1 MCWSQRLSNFCDEGV
16 LYMKKV
22 VAVLLTAMLLLTG
35 CGSSA
40 GSEDAIAK
48 YGSDTLKIYN
58 VGEYIDTAIISD
70 FEQEYGV
77 KIVYEVFDSN
87 EMMYTKLQSGDS
99 YDILVPSDYMIQRL
113 IEEGALQEL
122 DLSLIPNIENLTD
135 EVKNLPF
142 DPDNTYSVPY
152 FWGSVGIVYDK
163 TVVSEADLKA
173 GWEVLRNPN
182 YAGQIYM
189 YDSERDSFMVAFKAL
204 GYSMNTQSEEEIQA
218 AYEWLMEQ
226 RKIMAP
232 VYVADEVIDGMINGN
247 KAMAVVYSGDAATIL
262 MENENMGFYMPEE
275 GTNLWVDCMV
285 IPANAENPKLAHE
298 FINYVLD
305 YDIAYSNS
313 EWVGYASPHK
323 DVLVDLSSMG
333 GYFEGNEAYVP
344 RQGYEMDEVFEDNQV
359 LKERLTQLWIKVK
372 AGE

>member
-1 MCWSQRLSNFCDEGV
+1 
-16 LYMKKV
+16 MKKV
-22 VAVLLTAMLLLTG
+22 VAVLLAAMLLLTG
-35 CGSSA
+35 CGGSSA
-40 GSEDAIAK
+40 GSEDTAAK
-48 YGSDTLKIYN
+48 YDSDTLKIYN

-113 IEEGALQEL
+113 IGEGALQKL

-163 TVVSEADLKA
+163 TVVSEDDLKA

-204 GYSMNTQSEEEIQA
+204 GYSMNTQSEAEIQE

-226 RKIMAP
+226 RKIMEP

-262 MENENMGFYMPEE
+262 MENENMGFYMPEQ

-285 IPANAENPKLAHE
+285 VPANAENPKLAHE

-323 DVLVDLSSMG
+323 DVLADLSSAG

-372 AGE
+372 AGQ

>member
-1 MCWSQRLSNFCDEGV
+1 
-16 LYMKKV
+16 MKKV
-22 VAVLLTAMLLLTG
+22 VAVLLAVMLLLTG
-35 CGSSA
+35 CGGSAVSS
-40 GSEDAIAK
+40 EEAIAK
-48 YGSDTLKIYN
+48 YGSDTLKVYN
-58 VGEYIDTAIISD
+58 VGEYIDTMIISD
-70 FEQEYGV
+70 FEHEYGV

-113 IEEGALQEL
+113 ISEGALQQL

-152 FWGSVGIVYDK
+152 FWGSVGIVYNKNVID
-163 TVVSEADLKA
+163 EADLEA
-173 GWEVLRNPN
+173 GWELLRNPK
-182 YAGQIYM
+182 YAGKLYM
-189 YDSERDSFMVAFKAL
+189 YDSERDAFMVAFKAL
-204 GYSMNTQSEEEIQA
+204 GYSMNTQSEAEIQA

-226 RKIMAP
+226 RQTMEP

-247 KAMAVVYSGDAATIL
+247 KDMAVVYSGDAATIL
-262 MENENMGFYMPEE
+262 MENEEMGFFMPEE
-275 GTNLWVDCMV
+275 GTNMWVDCMV
-285 IPANAENPKLAHE
+285 IPTNAANPKLAHE
-298 FINYVLD
+298 FINYLLD
-305 YDIAYSNS
+305 YDIAYTNS
-313 EWVGYASPHK
+313 EWVGYTSPHK

-372 AGE
+372 AGQ

>member
-1 MCWSQRLSNFCDEGV
+1 
-16 LYMKKV
+16 MKKV
-22 VAVLLTAMLLLTG
+22 VAVLLAVMLLLTG
-35 CGSSA
+35 CGGSSA
-40 GSEDAIAK
+40 GSEDTAAK
-48 YGSDTLKIYN
+48 YDSDTLKIYN

-113 IEEGALQEL
+113 IGEGALQEL

-163 TVVSEADLKA
+163 TVVSEDDLKA

-204 GYSMNTQSEEEIQA
+204 GYSMNTQSEAEIQE

-226 RKIMAP
+226 RKIMEP

-262 MENENMGFYMPEE
+262 MENENMGFYMPEQ

-285 IPANAENPKLAHE
+285 VPANAENPKLAHE

-323 DVLVDLSSMG
+323 DVLADLSSAG

-372 AGE
+372 AGQ

>member
-1 MCWSQRLSNFCDEGV
+1 
-16 LYMKKV
+16 MKKV
-22 VAVLLTAMLLLTG
+22 VAVLLTVMLLLTG
-35 CGSSA
+35 CGGSSVS
-40 GSEDAIAK
+40 SEEAIAK
-48 YGSDTLKIYN
+48 YGSDTLKVYN
-58 VGEYIDTAIISD
+58 VGEYIDTMIISD
-70 FEQEYGV
+70 FEHEYGV

-113 IEEGALQEL
+113 ISEGALQQL

-152 FWGSVGIVYDK
+152 FWGSVGIVYNKNVID
-163 TVVSEADLKA
+163 EADLEA
-173 GWEVLRNPN
+173 GWGLLRNPK
-182 YAGQIYM
+182 YAGKLYM
-189 YDSERDSFMVAFKAL
+189 YDSERDAFMVAFKAL
-204 GYSMNTQSEEEIQA
+204 GYSMNTQSEAEIQA

-226 RKIMAP
+226 RQTMEP

-247 KAMAVVYSGDAATIL
+247 KDMAVVYSGDAATIL
-262 MENENMGFYMPEE
+262 MENEEMGFFMPEE
-275 GTNLWVDCMV
+275 GTNMWVDCMV
-285 IPANAENPKLAHE
+285 IPANAANPKLAHE
-298 FINYVLD
+298 FINYLLD
-305 YDIAYSNS
+305 YDIAYTNS
-313 EWVGYASPHK
+313 EWVGYTSPHK
-323 DVLVDLSSMG
+323 EVLTDLSSMG

-372 AGE
+372 AGA

>member
-1 MCWSQRLSNFCDEGV
+1 
-16 LYMKKV
+16 MKKV
-22 VAVLLTAMLLLTG
+22 VAVLLAVMLLLTG
-35 CGSSA
+35 CGSSVS
-40 GSEDAIAK
+40 SEEAIAK

-58 VGEYIDTAIISD
+58 VGEYIDTMIISD
-70 FEQEYGV
+70 FEHEYGV

-113 IEEGALQEL
+113 IGENALQPL
-122 DLSLIPNIENLTD
+122 DLSAIPNIENLTD

-163 TVVSEADLKA
+163 NIVAEEDLNA
-173 GWEVLRNPN
+173 GWEVLRNPE

-189 YDSERDSFMVAFKAL
+189 YDSERDSFMVALKAL
-204 GYSMNTQSEEEIQA
+204 GYSMNTQNEAEIQD
-218 AYEWLMEQ
+218 AYNWLMEQ
-226 RKIMAP
+226 RKTMEP

-262 MENENMGFYMPEE
+262 LENPDMGFYMPEE

-298 FINYVLD
+298 FINYLLD
-305 YDIAYSNS
+305 YDIAYTNS
-313 EWVGYASPHK
+313 EYVGYTSPHK
-323 DVLVDLSSMG
+323 DVFMDLSSMG
-333 GYFEGNEAYVP
+333 GYFEGNDAYVP
-344 RQGYEMDEVFEDNQV
+344 RQGYEMDEVFEDHPV

>member
-1 MCWSQRLSNFCDEGV
+1 
-16 LYMKKV
+16 MKKV
-22 VAVLLTAMLLLTG
+22 VAVLLTVMLLLTG
-35 CGSSA
+35 CGGSSVS
-40 GSEDAIAK
+40 SEEAIAK
-48 YGSDTLKIYN
+48 YGSDTLKVYN
-58 VGEYIDTAIISD
+58 VGEYIDTMIISD
-70 FEQEYGV
+70 FEHEYGV

-113 IEEGALQEL
+113 IGEGALQEL

-163 TVVSEADLKA
+163 TVVSEDDLKA

-204 GYSMNTQSEEEIQA
+204 GYSMNTQSEAEIQE

-226 RKIMAP
+226 RKIMEP

-262 MENENMGFYMPEE
+262 MENENMGFYMPEQ

-285 IPANAENPKLAHE
+285 VPANAENPKLAHE

-323 DVLVDLSSMG
+323 DVLADLSSAG

-372 AGE
+372 AGQ